1 MPHHGGGAPTRARPC
16 SSRNAPNAVK
26 LPYADLAIVSDAKVV
41 EYLLNPEHPQG
52 RGKATFFFALGYRRE
67 QPDLLRDALLELA
80 RTIDVTETTS
90 AFGRKFSGQGELM
103 TPNGRTASLITV
115 WMLPDGEP
123 PPQLVTAYPSG

>member
-1 MPHHGGGAPTRARPC
+1 MRFVPYQYRSLLKLIRADRP
-16 SSRNAPNAVK
+16 R
-26 LPYADLAIVSDAKVV
+26 LLIADEVGV
-41 EYLLNPEHPQG
+41 
-52 RGKATFFFALGYRRE
+52 GK
-67 QPDLLRDALLELA
+67 
-80 RTIDVTETTS
+80 TIDVTETTS